1 MLKTGE
7 SMPYTKTKSTKRFN
21 FGINRNTTAKKAG
34 SNTVTIAT
42 LPMEDSQYSIGQTSL
57 TMTVREAQA
66 LQSFLNEN
74 LDYTPSV

>member
-1 MLKTGE
+1 
-7 SMPYTKTKSTKRFN
+7 MPYTKTKSTKRFN

-57 TMTVREAQA
+57 TMTVCEAQA

>member
-1 MLKTGE
+1 
-7 SMPYTKTKSTKRFN
+7 MPYTKTKSTKRFN
-21 FGINRNTTAKKAG
+21 FGINRNTTAKNAG

>member
-1 MLKTGE
+1 M
-7 SMPYTKTKSTKRFN
+7 SYTNTKSTKRFS

-34 SNTVTIAT
+34 SNTVTIST

>member
-1 MLKTGE
+1 
-7 SMPYTKTKSTKRFN
+7 MPYTKTKSTKRFN